1 MIKKIPITREKDR
14 MQIRDTKKKINKEDL
29 VVRLKLNRIVAQ
41 RGIFSFL
48 FLFFCRLHN
57 SCRGRIIL
65 LRPRNGCSTWRS
77 FSFKLFSVRWRVLRN
92 NPFIKVICE
101 DCDQGKN
108 KETYLPLC
116 ARLLHRHAGFDVFL
130 SQPSFSRMFFE
141 LLPSTFSIPIY
152 RTSKPPLFKT

>member
-1 MIKKIPITREKDR
+1 MS
-14 MQIRDTKKKINKEDL
+14 
-29 VVRLKLNRIVAQ
+29 Q
-41 RGIFSFL
+41 R
-48 FLFFCRLHN
+48 
-57 SCRGRIIL
+57 RIIL

-108 KETYLPLC
+108 KETSVHQ
-116 ARLLHRHAGFDVFL
+116 AAAQQHVGFDVF
-130 SQPSFSRMFFE
+130 SRSSPFLVFFE

-152 RTSKPPLFKT
+152 RTSKPPPFKT